1 MKGWT
6 RGVAGIE
13 ADMGTRS
20 GGVEAKKK
28 KEKKSEKHY
37 LFDK

>member
-1 MKGWT
+1 M
-6 RGVAGIE
+6 AGIE
-13 ADMGTRS
+13 ADVGARS

-28 KEKKSEKHY
+28 KEKKNEKHY